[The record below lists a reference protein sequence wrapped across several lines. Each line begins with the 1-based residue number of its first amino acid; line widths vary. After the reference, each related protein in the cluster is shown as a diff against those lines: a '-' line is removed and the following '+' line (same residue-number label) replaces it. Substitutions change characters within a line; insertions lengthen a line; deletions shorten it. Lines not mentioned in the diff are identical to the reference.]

1 MDCTFITP
9 EGKFN
14 LRVGA
19 VITDGARVLVNTFDR
34 FDFYNVI
41 GGRVKF
47 GETAEAAVLREIREE
62 LGVSAEIDRLYSIN
76 EKFFTLDGI
85 RYHELE
91 FLFLIKPFDIS
102 RIDYSAIQ
110 CDGTDI
116 RLVWLDTARKPDMPV
131 FPENLFEAAANP
143 SPEIKFTVEDDQ
155 ALSR

>member
-1 MDCTFITP
+1 MDCTFNTT

-19 VITDGARVLVNTFDR
+19 VITDGTRVLVGKDSR
-34 FDFYNVI
+34 VDFYTVV

-47 GETAEAAVLREIREE
+47 GETAETAVLREIREE

-102 RIDYSAIQ
+102 RIDYSAIS
-110 CDGTDI
+110 CDGADI

-131 FPENLFEAAANP
+131 FPENLFEAATNP
-143 SPEIKFTVEDDQ
+143 SPEIKFTVEDDR
-155 ALSR
+155 ALPR

>member
-19 VITDGARVLVNTFDR
+19 VITDGARVLVGKESR
-34 FDFYNVI
+34 ADFYTVI

-47 GETAEAAVLREIREE
+47 GETA
-62 LGVSAEIDRLYSIN
+62 
-76 EKFFTLDGI
+76 
-85 RYHELE
+85 
-91 FLFLIKPFDIS
+91 
-102 RIDYSAIQ
+102 
-110 CDGTDI
+110 
-116 RLVWLDTARKPDMPV
+116 
-131 FPENLFEAAANP
+131 EAAANP

>member
-1 MDCTFITP
+1 MDCTFRTP

-19 VITDGARVLVNTFDR
+19 VITDGTRVLVNTFDR

-47 GETAEAAVLREIREE
+47 GETAESAVLREIREE

-76 EKFFTLDGI
+76 EKFFSLNGI

-102 RIDYSAIQ
+102 RIDYSAIS
-110 CDGTDI
+110 CDGADI
-116 RLVWLDTARKPDMPV
+116 RLVWLDASRKPDMPV
-131 FPENLFEAAANP
+131 FPENLFEAVLNP
-143 SPEIKFTVEDDQ
+143 STEIKFTVEDDR
-155 ALSR
+155 ALPR

>member
-19 VITDGARVLVNTFDR
+19 VITDGARVLVGKESR
-34 FDFYNVI
+34 ADFYTVI

-102 RIDYSAIQ
+102 LIDDSAIQ
-110 CDGTDI
+110 CDGADQ
-116 RLVWLDTARKPDMPV
+116 RLVWLDSTKEPDMPV
-131 FPENLFEAAANP
+131 FPEHLFEAVN
-143 SPEIKFTVEDDQ
+143 SPAPELRFITENEP
-155 ALSR
+155 

>member
-1 MDCTFITP
+1 MDCTFRTP

-19 VITDGARVLVNTFDR
+19 VITDGTRVLVNTFDR

-76 EKFFTLDGI
+76 EKFFSLNGI

-102 RIDYSAIQ
+102 RIDYSAIS
-110 CDGTDI
+110 CDGADI
-116 RLVWLDTARKPDMPV
+116 RLMWLDTARKPDMPV
-131 FPENLFEAAANP
+131 FPENLFETVANP
-143 SPEIKFTVEDDQ
+143 SPEIKFTVEDDR

>member
-1 MDCTFITP
+1 MDCTFNTP

-19 VITDGARVLVNTFDR
+19 VITDGTRVLVGKDSR
-34 FDFYNVI
+34 VDFYTVV

-47 GETAEAAVLREIREE
+47 GETAETAVLREIREE

-102 RIDYSAIQ
+102 RIDYSAIS
-110 CDGTDI
+110 CDGADI

-131 FPENLFEAAANP
+131 FPKNLFEAVLNP
-143 SPEIKFTVEDDQ
+143 SPEIKFTVEDDR
-155 ALSR
+155 ALPR

>member
-1 MDCTFITP
+1 MDCTFRTP

-19 VITDGARVLVNTFDR
+19 VITDGARVLVGKDSR
-34 FDFYNVI
+34 VDFYTVV

-47 GETAEAAVLREIREE
+47 GETAETAVLREIREE

-102 RIDYSAIQ
+102 RIDYSAIS
-110 CDGTDI
+110 CDGADI

-131 FPENLFEAAANP
+131 FPKNLFEAVLNP
-143 SPEIKFTVEDDQ
+143 SPEIKFTVEDDR

>member
-1 MDCTFITP
+1 MDCTFNTT

-19 VITDGARVLVNTFDR
+19 VITDGTRVLVGKDSR
-34 FDFYNVI
+34 ADFYTVI

-47 GETAEAAVLREIREE
+47 GETAETAVLREIREE

-85 RYHELE
+85 RYHEME

-102 RIDYSAIQ
+102 RIDYSAIS
-110 CDGTDI
+110 CDGADI

-131 FPENLFEAAANP
+131 FPENLFEAVANP

-155 ALSR
+155 ALPR

>member
-1 MDCTFITP
+1 MDCTFRTP

-62 LGVSAEIDRLYSIN
+62 LGISAEIDRLYSIN

-85 RYHELE
+85 HYHELE

-102 RIDYSAIQ
+102 RIDYSAIS
-110 CDGTDI
+110 CDGADI

-131 FPENLFEAAANP
+131 FPKNLFEAVLNP
-143 SPEIKFTVEDDQ
+143 SPEIKFTVEDDR